1 MDVGCEALR
10 EREVMGSCRENGL
23 LAVWENEDWR
33 KELHAF
39 ENMLNTVV
47 C

>member
-10 EREVMGSCRENGL
+10 EREVTGNCRENGL

-33 KELHAF
+33 KELHAPKG
-39 ENMLNTVV
+39 MLNTVV
-47 C
+47 H